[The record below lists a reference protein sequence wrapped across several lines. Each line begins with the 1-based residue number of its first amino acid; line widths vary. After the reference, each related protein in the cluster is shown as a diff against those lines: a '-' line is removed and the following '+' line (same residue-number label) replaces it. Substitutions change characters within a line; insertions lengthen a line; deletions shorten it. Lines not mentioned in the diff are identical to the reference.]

1 MDDQIQKQKVI
12 TYSID
17 VLIIVAIIGVLAYLS
32 LTLVSPFLSILV
44 WAAILAVAL
53 SPSSRHSRE
62 RLACAEAGFRCCSRC
77 LA

>member
-17 VLIIVAIIGVLAYLS
+17 VLIIVGIIALLAYLS
-32 LTLVSPFLSILV
+32 LTLVSPFLTILV

-53 SPSSRHSRE
+53 SP
-62 RLACAEAGFRCCSRC
+62 LFEAFKRKTSMR
-77 LA
+77 AS